1 MSINIGPASDD
12 DLRPKIMVVGVGGAG
27 GNAIANMME
36 AKIEGVDFIVA
47 NTDAQ
52 ALSTSPSEKRIQLG
66 PDITGGLGAG
76 ARPEVGKAAA
86 EETVQDIEDALDG
99 VNMVFIAAGMGG
111 GTGTG
116 AAPVIAEAARKRGVL
131 TVGVVT
137 KPFLFEGTRRMRA
150 AEAGIDELQ
159 KHVDTLIVIPNQ
171 NLFLVAKAET
181 TFKEAFQLAD
191 EVLQQGVRSITDLM
205 VMPGLINL
213 DFADVRSVMSEMGK
227 AMMGTGEGEGDNRA
241 LEAAERAIANPL
253 LDGVSMTGA
262 KGVIISI
269 IGGEDMKLLEVDEAA
284 NHIRE
289 LVDEDANIIWGSA
302 FNPDLDGKIRVSVV
316 ATGIEPDGSVAA
328 APARAFT
335 TRESSAPRRPVL
347 DLPSES
353 VAEDEPFELS
363 EGLSAEPEPEVG
375 PQPTPSPEPAAQP
388 ASTQAQGDALDLT
401 DEAEDD
407 DAASSFGLS
416 PASSG
421 SYGEDEDESYDDVDG
436 IVDPLAGLR
445 NEHTERFDAG
455 DDDAGQGGNFAGSD
469 GDGWARQSAPSQ
481 REPLDLS
488 GDMREPSASQDEF
501 ELGDEQGA
509 ESPLASKPA
518 RKPLQPGEGGGEQG
532 GKGGSAGGSLP
543 GNTLFERM
551 ANLSR
556 GTSSSDADADDEDD
570 DGDNGG
576 GLNIPRFLGRQNNQ

>member
-1 MSINIGPASDD
+1 
-12 DLRPKIMVVGVGGAG
+12 
-27 GNAIANMME
+27 
-36 AKIEGVDFIVA
+36 
-47 NTDAQ
+47 
-52 ALSTSPSEKRIQLG
+52 
-66 PDITGGLGAG
+66 
-76 ARPEVGKAAA
+76 
-86 EETVQDIEDALDG
+86 
-99 VNMVFIAAGMGG
+99 
-111 GTGTG
+111 
-116 AAPVIAEAARKRGVL
+116 
-131 TVGVVT
+131 
-137 KPFLFEGTRRMRA
+137 
-150 AEAGIDELQ
+150 
-159 KHVDTLIVIPNQ
+159 
-171 NLFLVAKAET
+171 
-181 TFKEAFQLAD
+181 
-191 EVLQQGVRSITDLM
+191 
-205 VMPGLINL
+205 
-213 DFADVRSVMSEMGK
+213 MGK

-375 PQPTPSPEPAAQP
+375 PQPTPAPEPAAQP
-388 ASTQAQGDALDLT
+388 APMQAQGDALDLT

-469 GDGWARQSAPSQ
+469 GDGWAQQSAPSQ

-501 ELGDEQGA
+501 ELGDGQGA

-518 RKPLQPGEGGGEQG
+518 RKPLQAGEGGGEQG
-532 GKGGSAGGSLP
+532 GKGSSAGGSLP